1 MFTNLKIK
9 NFALIEALEASFT
22 SGMTCITGETGAGK
36 SILLGGLSLVLGK
49 RADLS
54 SLLDPSQKC
63 IVEASF
69 SIHQYGL
76 APLFELLDLDYD
88 DETVLRREILPQG
101 KSRAFVNDTPVTLSV
116 LEQISLHL
124 IDIHSQNDTSTLL
137 ENEYQ
142 FQVLDV
148 LAKNKETLKDYQNTR
163 IEYKGVQ
170 KEFLDLKRD
179 SENAKASYELDDF
192 LYQELLK
199 LNLKDGLQEDLE
211 GKHNALVHI
220 DFLQSNLAEGIQ
232 LMENESIGLIDQL
245 LKLRSLA
252 YSLAQKSTQF
262 SPLHE
267 RFSALFTE
275 AEDLLGE
282 CKVQYENLEANPEE
296 LEKVQFQIDQLN
308 GVFQKHKANSITDLL
323 KIQAQLGVRLEKSL
337 NMESE
342 LKALQ
347 VKEQK
352 LEKLLIDLASKLT
365 KTRKSAVATLENELS
380 NIVSQMGMSEALFK
394 IELKTSDTF
403 LNNGK
408 DQLNFLFKSNKG
420 SDFKPLKKVA
430 SGGELSRIML
440 AVKSILSSYIKLP
453 TLIFD
458 EIDSGVSGKISD
470 AIAEVMV
477 TMGKKLQVINI
488 THLPQVAAKGD
499 YHFKVLKEEVN
510 NKTVTRLSPLNQE
523 ARIEEIAMMLSGNKV
538 TPTAIAHAK
547 QLMN

>member
-1 MFTNLKIK
+1 VLTNLKIK

-458 EIDSGVSGKISD
+458 EIDTGVSGKISD

>member
-1 MFTNLKIK
+1 
-9 NFALIEALEASFT
+9 
-22 SGMTCITGETGAGK
+22 
-36 SILLGGLSLVLGK
+36 
-49 RADLS
+49 
-54 SLLDPSQKC
+54 
-63 IVEASF
+63 
-69 SIHQYGL
+69 
-76 APLFELLDLDYD
+76 
-88 DETVLRREILPQG
+88 
-101 KSRAFVNDTPVTLSV
+101 
-116 LEQISLHL
+116 
-124 IDIHSQNDTSTLL
+124 
-137 ENEYQ
+137 
-142 FQVLDV
+142 
-148 LAKNKETLKDYQNTR
+148 
-163 IEYKGVQ
+163 
-170 KEFLDLKRD
+170 
-179 SENAKASYELDDF
+179 
-192 LYQELLK
+192 
-199 LNLKDGLQEDLE
+199 
-211 GKHNALVHI
+211 
-220 DFLQSNLAEGIQ
+220 
-232 LMENESIGLIDQL
+232 
-245 LKLRSLA
+245 
-252 YSLAQKSTQF
+252 
-262 SPLHE
+262 
-267 RFSALFTE
+267 
-275 AEDLLGE
+275 
-282 CKVQYENLEANPEE
+282 
-296 LEKVQFQIDQLN
+296 
-308 GVFQKHKANSITDLL
+308 
-323 KIQAQLGVRLEKSL
+323 LGVRLEKSL

-458 EIDSGVSGKISD
+458 EIDTGVSGKISD

>member
-1 MFTNLKIK
+1 VLTNLKIK

-458 EIDSGVSGKISD
+458 EIDTGVSGKISD

-510 NKTVTRLSPLNQE
+510 NKTVTKLSPLNQE

>member
-1 MFTNLKIK
+1 MLTNLKIK

-101 KSRAFVNDTPVTLSV
+101 KSRAFVNDTPVTLSI

-380 NIVSQMGMSEALFK
+380 NIVSQMGMSDAIFK

-458 EIDSGVSGKISD
+458 EIDTGVSGKISD

>member
-1 MFTNLKIK
+1 MLTNLKIK

-394 IELKTSDTF
+394 LELKTSDTF

-458 EIDSGVSGKISD
+458 EIDTGVSGKISD

>member
-1 MFTNLKIK
+1 VLTNLKIK

-163 IEYKGVQ
+163 IEYNGVQ

-199 LNLKDGLQEDLE
+199 LNLKEGLQEDLE

-275 AEDLLGE
+275 AEDLLSE

-394 IELKTSDTF
+394 LELKTSDTF

-458 EIDSGVSGKISD
+458 EIDTGVSGKISD

>member
-1 MFTNLKIK
+1 VLTNLKIK

-365 KTRKSAVATLENELS
+365 KTRKSAVSTLENELS

-458 EIDSGVSGKISD
+458 EIDTGVSGKISD

>member
-1 MFTNLKIK
+1 M
-9 NFALIEALEASFT
+9 
-22 SGMTCITGETGAGK
+22 
-36 SILLGGLSLVLGK
+36 
-49 RADLS
+49 
-54 SLLDPSQKC
+54 
-63 IVEASF
+63 
-69 SIHQYGL
+69 
-76 APLFELLDLDYD
+76 
-88 DETVLRREILPQG
+88 
-101 KSRAFVNDTPVTLSV
+101 
-116 LEQISLHL
+116 
-124 IDIHSQNDTSTLL
+124 
-137 ENEYQ
+137 
-142 FQVLDV
+142 
-148 LAKNKETLKDYQNTR
+148 
-163 IEYKGVQ
+163 
-170 KEFLDLKRD
+170 
-179 SENAKASYELDDF
+179 
-192 LYQELLK
+192 
-199 LNLKDGLQEDLE
+199 
-211 GKHNALVHI
+211 
-220 DFLQSNLAEGIQ
+220 
-232 LMENESIGLIDQL
+232 
-245 LKLRSLA
+245 
-252 YSLAQKSTQF
+252 
-262 SPLHE
+262 
-267 RFSALFTE
+267 
-275 AEDLLGE
+275 
-282 CKVQYENLEANPEE
+282 
-296 LEKVQFQIDQLN
+296 
-308 GVFQKHKANSITDLL
+308 
-323 KIQAQLGVRLEKSL
+323 GVRLEKSL

-458 EIDSGVSGKISD
+458 EIDTGVSGKISD

>member
-1 MFTNLKIK
+1 VLTNLKIK

-199 LNLKDGLQEDLE
+199 LNLKEGLQEDLE

-275 AEDLLGE
+275 AEDLLSE

-394 IELKTSDTF
+394 LELKTSDTF

-458 EIDSGVSGKISD
+458 EIDTGVSGKISD

>member
-1 MFTNLKIK
+1 MLTNLKIK

-323 KIQAQLGVRLEKSL
+323 KIQAQLGLRLEKSL

-458 EIDSGVSGKISD
+458 EIDTGVSGKISD

>member
-1 MFTNLKIK
+1 MLTNLKIK

-170 KEFLDLKRD
+170 KEFLYLKRD

-199 LNLKDGLQEDLE
+199 LNLKEGLQEDLE

-275 AEDLLGE
+275 AEDLLSE
-282 CKVQYENLEANPEE
+282 CKVQYENLESNPEE
-296 LEKVQFQIDQLN
+296 LEKVQLQIDQLN

-458 EIDSGVSGKISD
+458 EIDTGVSGKISD

>member
-1 MFTNLKIK
+1 MLTNLKIK

-308 GVFQKHKANSITDLL
+308 GIFQKHKANSITDLL

-458 EIDSGVSGKISD
+458 EIDTGVSGKISD

>member
-1 MFTNLKIK
+1 MLTNLKIK

-282 CKVQYENLEANPEE
+282 CKVQYENLEAHPEE

-458 EIDSGVSGKISD
+458 EIDTGVSGKISD

>member
-1 MFTNLKIK
+1 MLTNLKIK

-262 SPLHE
+262 NPLHE

-458 EIDSGVSGKISD
+458 EIDTGVSGKISD

>member
-1 MFTNLKIK
+1 MLTNLKIK

-192 LYQELLK
+192 LFQELLK

-458 EIDSGVSGKISD
+458 EIDTGVSGKISD

>member
-1 MFTNLKIK
+1 VLTNLKIK

-179 SENAKASYELDDF
+179 SENAKASYELDNF

-458 EIDSGVSGKISD
+458 EIDTGVSGKISD